1 MFGLHKVGVHLTHSA
16 HAGIV
21 VADSTND
28 GGRAVVAKNAPAI
41 PRIVVRMKPLGLFG
55 PGDRRRAIMPA
66 TKPTTRIQIIAISPL
81 LSER

>member
-1 MFGLHKVGVHLTHSA
+1 MKVA
-16 HAGIV
+16 
-21 VADSTND
+21 
-28 GGRAVVAKNAPAI
+28 RNAPAI

-81 LSER
+81 SSAR